1 MFVALVA
8 HQVEARFALQEML
21 VREGRRDEAVD
32 VAKELLALFPDNKDL
47 QKFVER
53 GGRPT

>member
-1 MFVALVA
+1 
-8 HQVEARFALQEML
+8 ML

-53 GGRPT
+53 GGRPP